1 MKNTTRYQI
10 IAVRKS
16 LKDGK
21 VEKSEPQVLVTCSEV
36 GEVAAIEQSHIV
48 LLGMLGFSYYNST
61 ASTTTLLK
69 IEGDGSASTIHLHI
83 KEVGIDELENC

>member
-1 MKNTTRYQI
+1 MKKSVRYQI

-48 LLGMLGFSYYNST
+48 LLGMLGFSHHNST
-61 ASTTTLLK
+61 ASITTLLK
-69 IEGDGSASTIHLHI
+69 VEEDGSSSIIHLYI
-83 KEVGIDELENC
+83 KEVGVDELEN